1 MGSSSGIADAIVF
14 IDCNQGKPPR
24 DPKVKTLIRS
34 RAMKQAANQR
44 KRDGR
49 YERLNMI
56 QYPEWMLGSQQ
67 QNEPTDVKDGNVAL
81 VTTVNE
87 TGEHTDEGDEDE
99 SQTRITRKRT
109 ALLEGSLR
117 WRAGYKP
124 RLLTSFTTGNLSNY
138 SLLHLTDPLTLHH
151 LGVTTFSLFRPE
163 MACFGHTLTSMPEY
177 GKRRLLFFIPSLYGH
192 FPALTYATDCVV
204 VRLEQLIRSR
214 GILSSERDV
223 LSLGYYTKAIE
234 ALQGIIDD
242 EDLRAL
248 PETLCAVLL
257 LEFFELLHGGPLI
270 HSWIY
275 HAAGAARLIELRGP
289 HNFRTRFELS
299 LFMAHAGPIITE
311 ALLMGKRCFLCDDE
325 RWLNVLYDAIRNDP
339 VVPPDQVHLVVELWT
354 SLTNIP
360 NLLLDVKD
368 LIRMSASTGRRQGLI
383 TRLLTER
390 DHLQRWLALAEQYQ
404 CGIIS
409 GKLST
414 SADGASTLL
423 LYSTVREQPVSWKVL
438 IGTYIFVLLVQLRL
452 LFSLS
457 PSQFSELESTCQ
469 TVADTVIL
477 MITDWDSYQN
487 DRLVGGI
494 FMSQAMWM
502 AKAILKT
509 RDCWSDSAR
518 HTKITGMI
526 DEWKFEAWVNAMV
539 AEVYS

>member
-1 MGSSSGIADAIVF
+1 MGSSSGVADAIVF
-14 IDCNQGKPPR
+14 IDCNQGRPPR
-24 DPKVKTLIRS
+24 DPTVKTLIRS
-34 RAMKQAANQR
+34 RAMKQAAIQR

-56 QYPEWMLGSQQ
+56 QYPEWILGSQQ

-87 TGEHTDEGDEDE
+87 TGGHTDEGDEDE
-99 SQTRITRKRT
+99 AQTRIAIKRT

-124 RLLTSFTTGNLSNY
+124 RILTSFTTGNSSNY

-163 MACFGHTLTSMPEY
+163 TTCFGHTLTSMPEY
-177 GKRRLLFFIPSLYGH
+177 AKRRLLFFIPSLYGH

-214 GILSSERDV
+214 GILSSERDI
-223 LSLGYYTKAIE
+223 LSLSYYTKAIE

-270 HSWIY
+270 DSWIY

-311 ALLMGKRCFLCDDE
+311 AILMGKRCFLCDDE

-368 LIRMSASTGRRQGLI
+368 LIRMSVSAGRRQGLI

-438 IGTYIFVLLVQLRL
+438 IGTYIFVLLAQLRL

-469 TVADTVIL
+469 TVADTVLL

-494 FMSQAMWM
+494 FMSQALWM

-509 RDCWSDSAR
+509 RLL
-518 HTKITGMI
+518 
-526 DEWKFEAWVNAMV
+526 E
-539 AEVYS
+539 